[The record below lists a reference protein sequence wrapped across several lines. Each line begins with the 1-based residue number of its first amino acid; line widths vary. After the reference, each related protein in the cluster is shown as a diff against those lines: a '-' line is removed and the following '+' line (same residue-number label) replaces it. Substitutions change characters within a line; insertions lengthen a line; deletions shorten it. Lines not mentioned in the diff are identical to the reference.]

1 MTEPA
6 DLQLNLS
13 VLLLSCGARLEQSLG
28 WGSGARADRV
38 FKAAQ
43 NVQLLNEPLLQIFQ
57 MVSPEKRP
65 ALCTRHDQHLSETA
79 ARSSR
84 PGQ

>member
-1 MTEPA
+1 
-6 DLQLNLS
+6 
-13 VLLLSCGARLEQSLG
+13 
-28 WGSGARADRV
+28 
-38 FKAAQ
+38 
-43 NVQLLNEPLLQIFQ
+43 